1 MNVKPKRRS
10 DAAIP
15 ANSEMWKP
23 HMSCPHCP
31 SEELAVMEGAYEDGE
46 VLYQVCCLEC
56 GAEGPHGETRKD
68 ACKLWDAKHG
78 RHRIGERPGQPICA
92 FAGVP
97 VAAPVT
103 APIIA
108 SPAEIEKERSRKQR
122 FFDLA
127 GGLLNPGA

>member
-1 MNVKPKRRS
+1 MNVKPKKRS

-78 RHRIGERPGQPICA
+78 RHRIGWPGRSPIQIGRA
-92 FAGVP
+92 HV
-97 VAAPVT
+97 
-103 APIIA
+103 
-108 SPAEIEKERSRKQR
+108 
-122 FFDLA
+122 
-127 GGLLNPGA
+127 

>member
-1 MNVKPKRRS
+1 MNVKPKKRA
-10 DAAIP
+10 DVAIP

-56 GAEGPHGETRKD
+56 GAEGPHGATRKD

-92 FAGVP
+92 LAGVP

-108 SPAEIEKERSRKQR
+108 SPAEIEKERARK
-122 FFDLA
+122 
-127 GGLLNPGA
+127 